1 MSIFPRNEK
10 YAAITITK
18 TQYIVLKLSRKCG
31 WLYCCPNVFIP
42 CYCILVLDPPK
53 PAVDARQKHILVSR
67 DVNLTCKATGTRI
80 SYVQWYKRARPL
92 SMQQQAVIKELNLN
106 GETWINTLVLKNVQ
120 INQAGWY
127 ECRVFETN
135 EAFGF
140 WSTAVKLNVIS
151 KRKK

>member
-1 MSIFPRNEK
+1 
-10 YAAITITK
+10 
-18 TQYIVLKLSRKCG
+18 
-31 WLYCCPNVFIP
+31 
-42 CYCILVLDPPK
+42 
-53 PAVDARQKHILVSR
+53 
-67 DVNLTCKATGTRI
+67 
-80 SYVQWYKRARPL
+80 
-92 SMQQQAVIKELNLN
+92 MQQQAVIKELNLN

-135 EAFGF
+135 ETFGF